1 MLTKPDTAR
10 RVSTRSKKPGTDR
23 KTFCYN
29 PELFFWLNCFKF
41 VFYLANLVLQ
51 QEYMFYTK
59 KPNLDS

>member
-1 MLTKPDTAR
+1 MLAKPDTAR
-10 RVSTRSKKPGTDR
+10 RVSTRSKKPGTDPNII
-23 KTFCYN
+23 FDN
-29 PELFFWLNCFKF
+29 PELFFWLNRFKF